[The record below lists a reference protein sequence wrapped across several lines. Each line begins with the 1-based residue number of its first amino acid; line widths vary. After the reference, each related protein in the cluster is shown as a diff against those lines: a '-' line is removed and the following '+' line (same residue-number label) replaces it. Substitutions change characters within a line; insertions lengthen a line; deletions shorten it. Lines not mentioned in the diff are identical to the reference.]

1 MRSTVVV
8 VLFICC
14 CCCCLCCCYYPLLVH
29 GLASSTTSTTTRRKT
44 KNQKPNSR
52 HSSSSARQS
61 TTTTTTSKKR
71 YRQLHHPPRQ
81 RDPWAVERDLPYKFI
96 LGSDESGT
104 GCLAGPIVTVTCCC
118 LGMTTSTTS
127 TKTTHHN
134 PLEKDDDSQSNKNN
148 HKHHQ
153 PNHCWESRP
162 SWFIEGVQDC
172 KRLSRSERWR
182 IYQQVL
188 HHPDEYK
195 WTIAIRSAEQVDQAP
210 SISHA
215 IADCFTESI
224 GQLATQI
231 LDQTRTTMTT
241 TTLDDDHHHHHHD
254 NDEIGE
260 DVILSIVDGPSSPK
274 GLSIPSRPWI
284 GGDNTVYTIALASIL
299 AQVTRDKIVV
309 HDLAPL
315 YPQYGFERHK
325 GYGTA
330 AHLTALTNFGPCPIH
345 RQSCKVVRR
354 LLRSSTTTTTRDRTL
369 ASSSST
375 TTTTTEQ
382 PPSVQPPNDGNNST
396 LTTISTLL
404 RSTTTTTRNR
414 TLASSSS
421 TTTTTTEQ
429 PPSVQPPNDGNNST
443 LATISTTTQAKS
455 SYAVVSPTTQSLDR
469 GSFVSRL
476 SMLLL
481 TGAGQGGRLFQ
492 PQPAQATYTDP
503 KTRILMPDPEEI
515 ANAIPK
521 DWTLEDA
528 DNPFSSWYAN
538 QKRIGS
544 NSGGSSSSSGN
555 PNNKIDNQ
563 LFSRLDS
570 SNDALFY
577 KEDRFVEHV
586 DEQAVQLMTNYIA
599 QVLQTAS
606 ENKNNKNKDG
616 TTRLGISVLDLCS
629 SWTSHIPSSL
639 LLSSSS
645 SSVRLDR
652 VAGLG
657 MNANELQA
665 NPSLTEWT
673 VQDLND
679 NPILPYNT
687 ESFDVILLQLSI
699 DYLIQP
705 LQVCQELGRV
715 CSHGGTIHILFSN
728 RLFLS
733 KAIALWTGADDV
745 DHVYTVA
752 SYLHYCQPNL
762 FGNIVAQDL
771 SVRTKKKKNGGRIV
785 GDPLYVVTATKM
797 TTTSNNT

>member
-1 MRSTVVV
+1 M
-8 VLFICC
+8 
-14 CCCCLCCCYYPLLVH
+14 H
-29 GLASSTTSTTTRRKT
+29 GLASRTTSTTTRRKT

-52 HSSSSARQS
+52 HSYSSARQS
-61 TTTTTTSKKR
+61 TTTTTTNKKR

-81 RDPWAVERDLPYKFI
+81 RDPWAVERDLSYKFI

-118 LGMTTSTTS
+118 LGMTTLTTT

-134 PLEKDDDSQSNKNN
+134 PLEKDDDSKSNKNN
-148 HKHHQ
+148 HNHHQ

-241 TTLDDDHHHHHHD
+241 TTLDDDHHHD

-309 HDLAPL
+309 QDLAPL

-354 LLRSSTTTTTRDRTL
+354 LLRSTTTPTTRDRTL

-396 LTTISTLL
+396 LT
-404 RSTTTTTRNR
+404 
-414 TLASSSS
+414 
-421 TTTTTTEQ
+421 
-429 PPSVQPPNDGNNST
+429 
-443 LATISTTTQAKS
+443 TISTTTQAKS

-528 DNPFSSWYAN
+528 DNPFSFWYAN

-544 NSGGSSSSSGN
+544 NSGGSSSSGN
-555 PNNKIDNQ
+555 PNNKIDNR

-570 SNDALFY
+570 SDDALFY

-606 ENKNNKNKDG
+606 ENKNNNNKDG

-639 LLSSSS
+639 LLSSSSSS

-679 NPILPYNT
+679 NPILPYDT

-797 TTTSNNT
+797 TTTTSNNT